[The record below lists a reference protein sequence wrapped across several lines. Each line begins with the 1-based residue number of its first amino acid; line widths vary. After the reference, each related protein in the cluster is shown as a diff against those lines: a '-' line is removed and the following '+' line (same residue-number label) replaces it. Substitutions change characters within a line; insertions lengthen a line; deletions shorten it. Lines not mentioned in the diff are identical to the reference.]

1 MRKLVNVS
9 EFRNKISFN
18 IYLIVLIYNL
28 RKEMLDSLMC
38 QFQNNNWFARIAK
51 GQQKSLYT
59 HTCVYSIMKSWVFN
73 IFVMFQLFADI
84 ILFQIFPS
92 LAEIP
97 FRLAPESHINQNASL
112 FSDVTRCLGLILN
125 ICWPRSKISIFCKE
139 LLLLLVAN
147 DI

>member
-1 MRKLVNVS
+1 
-9 EFRNKISFN
+9 
-18 IYLIVLIYNL
+18 
-28 RKEMLDSLMC
+28 
-38 QFQNNNWFARIAK
+38 
-51 GQQKSLYT
+51 
-59 HTCVYSIMKSWVFN
+59 MKSWVFN

-97 FRLAPESHINQNASL
+97 FRLPPESHINQNASL

-125 ICWPRSKISIFCKE
+125 ICWPRSRISIFCKE
-139 LLLLLVAN
+139 LLLLLVGN